1 MKKLNNNWFD
11 KHVEIIGIGIPKKEI
26 ELTKE
31 NLKNG
36 LNESF
41 KKGNHDKKKSP

>member
-41 KKGNHDKKKSP
+41 KKG